1 MTETTTPIL
10 LLGAGRMGGAMIEG
24 WRLAGAFAPDQLIIR
39 EPSPGPGVLQAE
51 RDGARLNPPDAVLA
65 EARTVLMALK
75 PQLWRGATE
84 GLAGHLH
91 PEAVIV
97 SIAAGVPAAD
107 LAQVFAGHPVARVMP
122 TTAVAIGKGVASVF
136 ATDPAA
142 RARAHAL
149 FDPVATAVDLEQE
162 ALIDAAT
169 AVSGSAPA
177 YWYALIEAL
186 EAAGEAQGLPR
197 EAAKALVRATMVG
210 AGALLAH
217 TGEEPAELR
226 RQVTSPGGTTQAAL
240 DVLMAD
246 AAFPRLAAEAVA
258 AAVRRAKELGA
269 PAPLPAP

>member
-1 MTETTTPIL
+1 MTPIL

-24 WRLAGAFAPDQLIIR
+24 WARAKAFGPAQLILR
-39 EPSPGPGVLQAE
+39 EPHPSAVVLQAE
-51 RDGARLNPPDAVLA
+51 RNGARLNPPAAVLA

-75 PQLWRGATE
+75 PQLWRGATAD
-84 GLAGHLH
+84 LAGCLH
-91 PEAVIV
+91 PDAVVV

-107 LAQVFAGHPVARVMP
+107 LAQVFAGHSIARVMP

-136 ATDPAA
+136 AADPAA

-149 FDPVATAVDLEQE
+149 FDPVATAVDLDDE

-186 EAAGEAQGLPR
+186 EAAGETQGLSR
-197 EAAKALVRATMVG
+197 EAAKALVRATMIG
-210 AGALLAH
+210 AGALLEH

-240 DVLMAD
+240 EVLMAD
-246 AAFPRLAAEAVA
+246 SAFPRLAAEAVA
-258 AAVRRAKELGA
+258 AAVQRAKELAG
-269 PAPLPAP
+269 